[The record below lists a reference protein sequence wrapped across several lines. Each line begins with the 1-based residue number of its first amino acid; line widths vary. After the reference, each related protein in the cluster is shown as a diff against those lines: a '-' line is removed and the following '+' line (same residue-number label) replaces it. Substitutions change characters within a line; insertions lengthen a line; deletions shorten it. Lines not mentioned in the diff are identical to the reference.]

1 MKTKLSIGLIMLCL
15 WQAAQP
21 AILADYVFAEN
32 LSGNLAGA
40 PEIEFLGKHVTYTT
54 GSIQGLSVDAL
65 AIETG
70 TGLKLDLSQW
80 TVCDDYTLVI
90 QGVLEFTNGYRKLI
104 DFRDLSVDTGVYNRN
119 GVLEYVSGQVGLA
132 VSMMPNQYF
141 QLVMTRDSA
150 HMVSL
155 YIDGELEFSFNDTG
169 SETSM
174 CFSDQFHFYVDDD
187 QTSSEDPQGAV
198 ARITLYDHALSADE
212 VAELELLDVI
222 FFSDFEVIQQ
232 P

>member
-1 MKTKLSIGLIMLCL
+1 MKTKCPIGLIMLCL
-15 WQAAQP
+15 CHSAQP

-40 PEIEFLGKHVTYTT
+40 PAIEYLGNIPSYVT

-65 AIETG
+65 TIEAG

-80 TVCDDYTLVI
+80 TVCDEYTLVI
-90 QGVLEFTNGYRKLI
+90 HGVLEFTNGYRKLI
-104 DFRDLSVDTGVYNRN
+104 DFRDLLEDSGLYNRN
-119 GVLEYVSGQVGLA
+119 GVLEYVVGQVGSS
-132 VSMMPNQYF
+132 VSMMPSQYF

-150 HMVSL
+150 HTVNL
-155 YIDGELEFSFNDTG
+155 YIDGKSEFSFNDTG
-169 SETSM
+169 LGTSM
-174 CFSDQFHFYVDDD
+174 CFSNQFHFYVDDG

-212 VAELELLDVI
+212 VAELEVLDVI
-222 FFSDFEVIQQ
+222 FFSDFEVIQK